1 LISGWR
7 DSARRIA
14 PLAWPVLI
22 GQLSVVAF
30 GTVDTLLVARYSAP
44 DLAALAVGAAA
55 YITTFIGLMGVVL
68 AVSPI
73 VGQLFG
79 ARKLHEAGYQMHQAM
94 WLALALAV
102 PGCLLLIFPWPFL
115 ALARA
120 APEVEAKVQ
129 AYLATLAFSL
139 PASLLFA
146 AFRGFNTAVS
156 RPKAVMMLQL
166 GGLAMKVPLSVL
178 LLNGWPGIGL
188 PALGVVG
195 CALATAIALW
205 TQLLL
210 AAWLLHRDPFYER
223 FALPRWRLH
232 APDFKAVRAQL
243 RLGVPMGMGVL
254 IEVSAFSMMALFIAR
269 MGTTQVAGHQVAIN
283 IVSVL
288 FMLPLALANATSTLV
303 AQRVGARDL
312 PDARRL
318 GWHGLQLGLVVS
330 VLMGGSVYLARG
342 SIVGLYSSDPLVVA
356 AVMPLL
362 AWVAVFHVADAMQ
375 VLATFVLRA
384 WRVATVPMFILAAGL
399 WGIGLGGGYV
409 VGFDVFGITPRSLL
423 GAPGYWAA
431 ATAGL
436 VVVGLLLTGFLAW
449 VMRRQV
455 AVERAAAAPGP

>member
-1 LISGWR
+1 MSTGWR

-79 ARKLHEAGYQMHQAM
+79 AKKLHEAGQQMHQAM
-94 WLALALAV
+94 WLALALSV
-102 PGCLLLIFPWPFL
+102 PGCLLLVFPWPFL
-115 ALARA
+115 ALANA
-120 APEVEAKVQ
+120 TPEVEAKVRV
-129 AYLATLAFSL
+129 YLGTLACSL

-146 AFRGFNTAVS
+146 AYRGFNTAVS
-156 RPKAVMMLQL
+156 RPKAVMVMQL
-166 GGLAMKVPLSVL
+166 GGLAFKVPLSAL
-178 LLNGWPGIGL
+178 FLNGLPAIGL
-188 PALGVVG
+188 PAMGVAG
-195 CALATAIALW
+195 CALATAVAMW
-205 TQLLL
+205 SQVVL
-210 AAWLLHRDPFYER
+210 AAWLLHRDDFYER

-232 APDFKAVRAQL
+232 PPDPKAIAAQL
-243 RLGVPMGMGVL
+243 RLGIPIGLGVL

-269 MGTTQVAGHQVAIN
+269 MGTTAVAGHQVAIN

-318 GWHGLQLGLVVS
+318 GWHGLQIGLSIS
-330 VLMGGSVYLARG
+330 VAMGCAVYLLRE
-342 SIVGLYSSDPLVVA
+342 SIIRLYTSDALVVA

-399 WGIGLGGGYV
+399 WGVGLGGGYV
-409 VGFDVFGITPRSLL
+409 LGFDVPGTVPRSLQ

-449 VMRRQV
+449 VMHRQ
-455 AVERAAAAPGP
+455 RGAAAAPAG